1 MWLFGT
7 AFGEWIMEE
16 WGHQSLNL
24 DE

>member
-7 AFGEWIMEE
+7 AFAEFIMEE
-16 WGHQSLNL
+16 WGDQALNL